1 MYYKKTGEEFSNM
14 KFSEP
19 VVYKGHTKCIT
30 AVEWQGDK

>member
-1 MYYKKTGEEFSNM
+1 MYYKKTGDEFSNM